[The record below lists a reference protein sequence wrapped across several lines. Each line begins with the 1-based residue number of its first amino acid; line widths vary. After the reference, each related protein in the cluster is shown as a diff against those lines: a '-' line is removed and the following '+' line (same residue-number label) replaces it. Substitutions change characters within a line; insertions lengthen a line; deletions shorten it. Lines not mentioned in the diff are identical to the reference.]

1 MDPTQ
6 ITPTGKAMKQGINSA
21 EFWLEWCCNHED
33 LLPAKI
39 KHAWHS
45 TESPG
50 VCKTAF
56 LQLRGMDRR
65 LRFCHPHDGTS
76 IDLEFEVADARW
88 ERLENGFEPERQHKG
103 IGSYD
108 LMLDHAG
115 IYNEAWNASPT
126 NLMEEFIA
134 WRELLQDFL
143 HPDVAVYFRLSRN
156 PGLSSLDREFYE
168 VNVIKYPPPILT
180 GLDCGGLRSFPV
192 LEVERPELKQGEQA
206 ILLKVPNARTEE
218 LEGIDECGWKFYR
231 AIKLPDFKGA
241 LPNTH
246 GTSSLLACA
255 TVPFRR
261 S

>member
-1 MDPTQ
+1 MQ
-6 ITPTGKAMKQGINSA
+6 HGINSA

-39 KHAWHS
+39 KQAWHS
-45 TESPG
+45 TESPDA
-50 VCKTAF
+50 CKTAF

-65 LRFCHPHDGTS
+65 LRFCHPHGGAS

-88 ERLENGFEPERQHKG
+88 ERLENGLEPERQHKG
-103 IGSYD
+103 IGRYD

-115 IYNEAWNASPT
+115 IYNEAWNGSPT
-126 NLMEEFIA
+126 GLVEEFIA
-134 WRELLQDFL
+134 WRELLQEFL
-143 HPDVAVYFRLSRN
+143 HPDVAVYLRASTN
-156 PGLSSLDREFYE
+156 PSSGCLDGKFYE
-168 VNVIKYPPPILT
+168 VNVIKYPPPILS
-180 GLDCGGLRSFPV
+180 GLDCDGLRSFPV
-192 LEVERPELKQGEQA
+192 LEAERPELKPGEEA

-231 AIKLPDFKGA
+231 AIKSPGFNGA
-241 LPNTH
+241 LPNIH

-255 TVPFRR
+255 TIPFRR